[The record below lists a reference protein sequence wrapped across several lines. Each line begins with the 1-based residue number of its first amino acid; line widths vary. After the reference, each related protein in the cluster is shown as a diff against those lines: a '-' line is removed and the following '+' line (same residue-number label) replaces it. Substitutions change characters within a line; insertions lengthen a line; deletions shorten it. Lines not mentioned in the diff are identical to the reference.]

1 MIHLSSTRTIVLT
14 GVLLVG
20 MVACQPAAE
29 PESNTGA
36 PPVLEMTAL
45 DYSFAAPDT
54 IRSGWT
60 TLAMTNKGEEHHLF
74 VLLSLPTGK
83 TIGDLQAAVYAPFD
97 TLRSQLHEG
106 AIDST
111 TYRKRLERLGRSIPE
126 WYTDNTDLM
135 GGVGLTAPGGGPTP
149 PSIWSP
155 APTALSRLIIW
166 VLASRSKRSRG
177 ASIGTGSLLQG
188 DLLRQS
194 LRSCLDYARNDV
206 P

>member
-1 MIHLSSTRTIVLT
+1 MIHLSSIRTIVLT

-20 MVACQPAAE
+20 MVACQPAAG

-45 DYSFAAPDT
+45 DYSFAPDT

-60 TLAMTNKGEEHHLF
+60 TLEMTNKGEEHHLF

-126 WYTDNTDLM
+126 WYTDKTDLM

-155 APTALSRLIIW
+155 APTSWSATR
-166 VLASRSKRSRG
+166 KRRTVG
-177 ASIGTGSLLQG
+177 FTPCAG
-188 DLLRQS
+188 
-194 LRSCLDYARNDV
+194 
-206 P
+206 